1 MSAIKLIPS
10 SGGGSVS
17 LVPPSS
23 TSGADVNIT
32 LPTSDQG
39 FGRILQ
45 VVQAIKQ
52 DTFTT
57 TSSTMVD
64 VGLAV
69 SITPAST
76 SNKVLVAV
84 NLGLVGGLNN
94 SYPGFQLVRVS
105 GSTSTP
111 LGLGNTATGSRVNVT
126 FGNLGFNGPSGDVTK
141 GLQASSSSYQF
152 LDSPSVVDTSIT
164 YKLQVFSGYNS
175 HSVYVNRQFT
185 NDDQPYIQRS
195 SSTITAMEVA
205 A

>member
-1 MSAIKLIPS
+1 MSAIKLVPS

-84 NLGLVGGLNN
+84 NLGLVGALNN
-94 SYPGFQLVRVS
+94 SYAGFQLVRVS
-105 GSTSTP
+105 GATSVP
-111 LGLGNTATGSRVNVT
+111 LALGNTATGNRVNVT
-126 FGNLGFNGPSGDVTK
+126 FGNLGFWGPSGDSTK
-141 GLQASSSSYQF
+141 GFQASPSSYQF
-152 LDSPSVVDTSIT
+152 LDSPSIADSSIT

-175 HSVYVNRQFT
+175 HSVYVNRQFM
-185 NDDQPYIQRS
+185 NDDAAYTQRS

-205 A
+205 G

>member
-45 VVQAIKQ
+45 VVQAVKQ
-52 DTFTT
+52 DTFST

-84 NLGLVGGLNN
+84 NIGLVSGIQN

-111 LGLGNTATGSRVNVT
+111 LGLGNTATGNRVNVT
-126 FGNLGFNGPSGDVTK
+126 FGAPGLMGPGSSPGGFQGNAP
-141 GLQASSSSYQF
+141 SYQF
-152 LDSPSVVDTSIT
+152 LDSPSSTDALT
-164 YKLQVFSGYNS
+164 YKVQIYSGFSSYQVN
-175 HSVYVNRQFT
+175 VNRT
-185 NDDQPYIQRS
+185 NSDADAAYTQRS
-195 SSTITAMEVA
+195 SSSITAIEVA